1 MEQKGYI
8 VVITSTTYEFCLQIN
23 IYFYYYL
30 QFEYSFGIEVQ
41 TPRYGPAGIT
51 VPKPNY

>member
-23 IYFYYYL
+23 VNNIFIIIYNLNIPLELKYRHRDMVL
-30 QFEYSFGIEVQ
+30 PV
-41 TPRYGPAGIT
+41 
-51 VPKPNY
+51 